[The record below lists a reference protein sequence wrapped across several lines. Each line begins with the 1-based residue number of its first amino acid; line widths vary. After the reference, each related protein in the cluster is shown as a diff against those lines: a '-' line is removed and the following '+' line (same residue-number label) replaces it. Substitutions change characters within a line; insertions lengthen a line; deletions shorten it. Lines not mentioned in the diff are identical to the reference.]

1 MYNNLPFCPTHS
13 YQILNLLELRKEDA
27 RLICGSCLLNLI
39 KTQQQFDANKIVDL
53 VQIND
58 HPEKAF
64 QFTDIKD
71 KTDLVKFLN
80 DQKEQLE
87 VIKQA
92 IDNLLIQ
99 LEQWQSELLQ
109 EQKTNFH
116 NIIKLDEFKSNFQL
130 LVNQNNSFKIEIIQQ
145 IQNKFYNYF
154 QSIKVMNQVA
164 KQEDLQNLEELYDKI
179 SKKVCKSEKFEDI
192 FTLINKVELDYVKFS
207 NPFWKLLMNTIQN
220 NVKRQVSQKKPIYR
234 SLEKG
239 LTFQAIRNVIIG
251 KENLLWFFKSSNN
264 TEFGV
269 FTPYIWHES
278 GYSGTTENNPSFLF
292 SKNLNQIY
300 PIIQNMGNYTQWF
313 NHNQYLLFGGTGNSD
328 QDLRINPDFKSGYSR
343 LGVVYKAPAGVDT
356 SKYSTHLLGAMEPNV
371 VECEIYQII
380 YE

>member
-39 KTQQQFDANKIVDL
+39 KTKQQFDANKIVDL

-71 KTDLVKFLN
+71 KTNLVKFLN
-80 DQKEQLE
+80 DQKEQME
-87 VIKQA
+87 VIKQE

-99 LEQWQSELLQ
+99 LEQWLSELLQ
-109 EQKTNFH
+109 EQKTNCYK
-116 NIIKLDEFKSNFQL
+116 IIKLDEFKSNFQL
-130 LVNQNNSFKIEIIQQ
+130 LVNQDNSFKIEIIQQ

-164 KQEDLQNLEELYDKI
+164 KQEDLQNLELLNDKV

-192 FTLINKVELDYVKFS
+192 FKLINKVELDYVQFL
-207 NPFWKLLMNTIQN
+207 NPFWMLLMNTIEN
-220 NVKRQVSQKKPIYR
+220 NVKRQVIQKKPIYR
-234 SLEKG
+234 SLENE
-239 LTFQAIRNVIIG
+239 LTFEAIRKVIIG

-269 FTPYIWHES
+269 FTPYNWYEG

-292 SKNLNQIY
+292 SKNQNQIY
-300 PIIQNMGNYTQWF
+300 PIIQNMGKYTQYF
-313 NHNQYLLFGGTGNSD
+313 NHQHILFGGADSGD

-343 LGVVYKAPAGVDT
+343 LGVGYKAPAGVDT